1 MKMKMKLLRWSAAFL
16 SAGYLLQVGSCA
28 LDQETISALI
38 SQVAVRQASNFVSD
52 VIFFLLDN
60 ALVRMTG

>member
-1 MKMKMKLLRWSAAFL
+1 MKTKMKWWRWSAAL
-16 SAGYLLQVGSCA
+16 LTAGTLLQAGSCA
-28 LDQETISALI
+28 VDQETLAALI
-38 SQVAVRQASNFVSD
+38 NQVAVRQSANILSD